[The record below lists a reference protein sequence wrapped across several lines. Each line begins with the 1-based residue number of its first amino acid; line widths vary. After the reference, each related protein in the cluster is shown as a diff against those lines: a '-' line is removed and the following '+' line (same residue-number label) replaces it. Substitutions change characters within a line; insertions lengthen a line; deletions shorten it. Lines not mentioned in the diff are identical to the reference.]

1 MSLPWYTQRHTL
13 WTRVSEIRLYS
24 KPDTETLIEWTNFF
38 ATQPQIEQYYTEFA
52 HHYNLEKCTQFGTLV
67 QSCIWDEVNFKWR
80 VTVSNK
86 STRLTEYWLC
96 DYLSQCVGSL
106 DRPKFGNTPGR
117 EDFKGTSWHTAHWR
131 DDVDL
136 TGKTVAIIGCGPSAA
151 QIIPEIIDQVGHL
164 SVYMRNPP
172 VCVPRNDFQYS
183 RWALILL
190 FIWGTGKHVFC

>member
-1 MSLPWYTQRHTL
+1 MS
-13 WTRVSEIRLYS
+13 
-24 KPDTETLIEWTNFF
+24 IEWTNFF

-106 DRPKFGNTPGR
+106 DRPKFGTTPGR
-117 EDFKGTSWHTAHWR
+117 ENFKGTSWHTAHWR
-131 DDVDL
+131 DDFDL
-136 TGKTVAIIGCGPSAA
+136 AGKTVAIIGCGPSAA
-151 QIIPEIIDQVGHL
+151 QIIPEIIDQVDHL
-164 SVYMRNPP
+164 TVYMRNPP

-183 RWALILL
+183 RSALILL
-190 FIWGTGKHVFC
+190 FVSGTGKNVFC